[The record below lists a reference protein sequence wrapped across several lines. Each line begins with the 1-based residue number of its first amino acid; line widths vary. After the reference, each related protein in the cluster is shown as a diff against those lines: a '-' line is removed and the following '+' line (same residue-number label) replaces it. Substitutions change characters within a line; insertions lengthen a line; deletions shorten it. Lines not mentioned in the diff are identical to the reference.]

1 MQKPDPYGEWAL
13 PGPEKGKDT
22 GSSPAQEELLAAARE
37 AWPHVLAHARR
48 KLSDQG
54 LDSEKTALAAE
65 VWEGVL
71 RSVSKALQRRRDHQ
85 PPIADLNAYLIGAF
99 HHRFNRVLKR
109 ERRRLETIEFV
120 PSTQDLERMES
131 ARDTQ
136 WVSDLERAITIREI
150 VDQMDDWTR
159 RVWKARQLGYSWK
172 EIAEHLGLNQQQA
185 KMRFR
190 YGLEKTRD
198 RLFGVLRGRKSIPPQ
213 QK

>member
-1 MQKPDPYGEWAL
+1 MQKPDPYGEWAI

-22 GSSPAQEELLAAARE
+22 GSSPAQEALLAAARE

-48 KLSDQG
+48 TLAGQG
-54 LDSEKTALAAE
+54 PDSENTALAAE

-71 RSVSKALQRRRDHQ
+71 RSVSRALQRKKDQ
-85 PPIADLNAYLIGAF
+85 QPIADLNAYLIGAF

-109 ERRRLETIEFV
+109 ERRRLETIELV

-131 ARDTQ
+131 ARDIQ
-136 WVSDLERAITIREI
+136 WVADLERAITIREI
-150 VDQMDDWTR
+150 VDRMDEWTR

-172 EIAEHLGLNQQQA
+172 EIAEHLGLNQPQA

-198 RLFGVLRGRKSIPPQ
+198 RLFGAPRGRKSIPPG

>member
-22 GSSPAQEELLAAARE
+22 GSSPAQEALLAAARE

-48 KLSDQG
+48 TLAGQG
-54 LDSEKTALAAE
+54 PDSENTALAAE
-65 VWEGVL
+65 VWEGLL
-71 RSVSKALQRRRDHQ
+71 RSVSKALHRRRSQ
-85 PPIADLNAYLIGAF
+85 QPIADLNAYLIGAF

-109 ERRRLETIEFV
+109 ERRRTEIIELV
-120 PSTQDLERMES
+120 PSIADLERMES
-131 ARDTQ
+131 ARDIH
-136 WVSDLERAITIREI
+136 WVVDLERAITIREI

-159 RVWKARQLGYSWK
+159 RVWRARQLGYSWK
-172 EIAEHLGLNQQQA
+172 EIAEHLGLNQPQA

-198 RLFGVLRGRKSIPPQ
+198 RLFGVLRGRKSNPLR

>member
-1 MQKPDPYGEWAL
+1 MQKPDPYGEWAI

-37 AWPHVLAHARR
+37 SWPHVLAHARR
-48 KLSDQG
+48 TLAGQG
-54 LDSEKTALAAE
+54 PDSENTALAAE
-65 VWEGVL
+65 VWERVL
-71 RSVSKALQRRRDHQ
+71 RSVSRALHRKEDQQ
-85 PPIADLNAYLIGAF
+85 PIADLNAYLIGAF

-109 ERRRLETIEFV
+109 ERRRLETIELV

-136 WVSDLERAITIREI
+136 WVADLERAITIREI
-150 VDQMDDWTR
+150 VDQMDEWTR
-159 RVWKARQLGYSWK
+159 RVWKARQLGYSWR
-172 EIAEHLGLNQQQA
+172 EIAGNLGLNQPQA

-198 RLFGVLRGRKSIPPQ
+198 RLFGVLRGRKSIPPR